1 MSSGFI
7 HAAAWAGAHEA
18 GQRHI
23 TSFRKAVPSAAT
35 VAGDYVDYA
44 YFSGNPVA
52 NFYASTPLESAL
64 IGQDKGLRL
73 PSGEQWIRDLMVMS
87 AASSATSTTNQN
99 QTLILCD
106 YLMYYPFVDTDAVGE
121 EQVMTNSVSLPRR
134 TTVTQTAEQCALNTD
149 FKLGTVAGSPG
160 TPPTNWSVSSAPTGM
175 TREIDFGTD
184 AYGDYLQVRYY
195 GTNTSGSTQYPAV
208 STYNTLAPTVGGE
221 TWTISADVALV
232 GGAWPTGASVQ
243 VAELSGALSWLRGSS
258 SSFLT
263 LVTSATPVNVSVA
276 RTVGADAAY
285 AQAFPT
291 TFTINNGEAADFT
304 FRVYNPMFCKRD
316 TPAPY
321 VKATTA
327 RTSITW
333 ERDAD
338 PVKVMCIA
346 QAAASA
352 YGAFT
357 MRYTNQDGVP
367 NRISQVTTT
376 KTVNG
381 GGVSVLQPTAA
392 ARAFVDLRIGDTS
405 VRSIESITFTAAGG
419 GLMALVLVQPLTHI
433 QVTQECRRTTSG
445 NLESYGAANH
455 LESLIHQVP
464 VKIKDGAVLGFLG
477 QGNAGSLASSI
488 LTGVLATQWGN

>member
-1 MSSGFI
+1 MGFRTVPE
-7 HAAAWAGAHEA
+7 WAGAHEA
-18 GQRHI
+18 GRRHI
-23 TSFRKAVPSAAT
+23 TTFRKAVSSAAT
-35 VAGDYVDYA
+35 AAGDYVDYT
-44 YFSGNPVA
+44 YFAGNPVA
-52 NFYASTPLESAL
+52 NFYASSPLESAL
-64 IGQDKGLRL
+64 VEQDKGIRL
-73 PSGEQWIRDLMVMS
+73 PAGDQWLRDLMVMS

-99 QTLILCD
+99 QTLLLCD
-106 YLMYYPFVDTDAVGE
+106 YLMYYPFIDTDAVGE
-121 EQVMTNSVSLPRR
+121 EQVLVNSVSLPRR

-160 TPPTNWSVSSAPTGM
+160 TPPTNWGVSGAPTGM

-195 GTNTSGSTQYPAV
+195 GTNTSGSTQYPYVATSNNLV
-208 STYNTLAPTVGGE
+208 PTVGGE
-221 TWTISADVALV
+221 TWTISADVALTD
-232 GGAWPTGASVQ
+232 GAWPTGAGAQ
-243 VAELSGALSWLRGSS
+243 ITEWSGALSFLRNGSAQ
-258 SSFLT
+258 FLT
-263 LVTSATPVNVSVA
+263 LVTSATPVNVSYA
-276 RTVGADAAY
+276 RTVGTDAGY
-285 AQAFPT
+285 AQGQPVML
-291 TFTINNGEAADFT
+291 TINNGEAADFT
-304 FRVYNPMFCKRD
+304 FRVYNPMFCKRN

-327 RTSITW
+327 RTSISW
-333 ERDAD
+333 ERDDD

-346 QAAASA
+346 QAAASN
-352 YGAFT
+352 YGVFT
-357 MRYTNQDGVP
+357 MRYTNQDGIP
-367 NRISQVTTT
+367 NRISQTTTT
-376 KTVNG
+376 KVVNG

-445 NLESYGAANH
+445 NLESYGAASH

>member
-18 GQRHI
+18 GRRHI
-23 TSFRKAVPSAAT
+23 TTFRKAVSSAAT
-35 VAGDYVDYA
+35 AAGNYVDYT
-44 YFSGNPVA
+44 YFAGNPVA
-52 NFYASTPLESAL
+52 NFYASSPLESAL
-64 IGQDKGLRL
+64 VEQDKGIRL
-73 PSGEQWIRDLMVMS
+73 PEGDQWLRDLMVMS
-87 AASSATSTTNQN
+87 AAASATSTTNQN
-99 QTLILCD
+99 QTLVLCD
-106 YLMYYPFVDTDAVGE
+106 YLMYYPFIDTDAVGE
-121 EQVMTNSVSLPRR
+121 EQVLVNSVSLPRR

-160 TPPTNWSVSSAPTGM
+160 TQPTNWGVSNAPTGM

-195 GTNTSGSTQYPAV
+195 GTNTSGSVQYPSV
-208 STYNTLAPTVGGE
+208 YTYNNLAPTVGGE
-221 TWTISADVALV
+221 TWTVSADVALV
-232 GGAWPTGASVQ
+232 DGAWPTGASVQ
-243 VAELSGALSWLRGSS
+243 VAELSGALSWLRSS
-258 SSFLT
+258 SNSFLT
-263 LVTSATPVNVSVA
+263 LVTSATPVNVSAA

-285 AQAFPT
+285 AQAYPVI
-291 TFTINNGEAADFT
+291 FTINNGATADFT

-346 QAAASA
+346 QAAASN

-357 MRYTNQDGVP
+357 MRYTNQDGIP
-367 NRISQVTTT
+367 NRISQTTTT
-376 KTVNG
+376 KVVNG

-433 QVTQECRRTTSG
+433 QVTQGCRRTTSG
-445 NLESYGAANH
+445 NLESYGAASH